1 MKVPFAI
8 TKCTKK
14 LHKPRSIHW
23 QARGPWHMCVRGLP
37 CVTSVG
43 EETPSLSETWNTRI
57 GRYPRN
63 PNMLGRERNSGMGK
77 GLLDGVTKKG
87 ALSRI

>member
-1 MKVPFAI
+1 
-8 TKCTKK
+8 
-14 LHKPRSIHW
+14 
-23 QARGPWHMCVRGLP
+23 
-37 CVTSVG
+37 VG